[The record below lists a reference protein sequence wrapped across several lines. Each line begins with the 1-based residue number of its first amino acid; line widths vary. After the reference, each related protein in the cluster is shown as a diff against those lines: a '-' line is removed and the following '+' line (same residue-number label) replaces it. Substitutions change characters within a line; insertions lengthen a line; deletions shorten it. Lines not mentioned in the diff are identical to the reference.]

1 MATTKYCI
9 SYEDVQKAVERIKPE
24 AHYTQVMT
32 SKTMDGF
39 AGRQLFFK
47 CELFQKTGAFKFRGA
62 YNAICSLLE
71 NTEDKSK
78 VKVVTQ
84 STGNFGQGLS
94 LAARLKGVQAFVVM
108 QTISPQMKIDAVK
121 GYGATVVLCEPGEK
135 NRIDMRNKVAKEEGA
150 TFLSSSQN
158 PDVMAG
164 QGTMGVELL
173 EQVPDLDAIV
183 APVSGGGMVAGIC
196 IAAKHIK
203 PEIKIYAAEPL
214 TADDCAKSFAAGKR
228 IPLPAGPPKTIAD
241 GLVASVGETTWPIIK
256 DNVEDVITV
265 TEDEII
271 KATKLMWERVKIC
284 IEPSAGTAVAAVL
297 SDKFKAL
304 PADIKKVGVVL
315 SGGNLDIKKIASLF

>member
-9 SYEDVQKAVERIKPE
+9 SYQDVQKAVERIKPE

-32 SKTMDGF
+32 SKTMDGL

-71 NTEDKSK
+71 KTEDKSK

-84 STGNFGQGLS
+84 SSGNFGQGMS
-94 LAARLKGVQAFVVM
+94 LAARLKGVPAIVVM
-108 QTISPQMKIDAVK
+108 PNTSSQLKIDAVK
-121 GYGATVVLCEPGEK
+121 GYGATVVLCGPAEK
-135 NRIDMRNKVAKEEGA
+135 NRTAMRKQIVIEEGA
-150 TFLSSSQN
+150 KFLSSKYTT
-158 PDVMAG
+158 DVIAG
-164 QGTMGVELL
+164 QGTMGLELL
-173 EQVPDLDAIV
+173 EQVPHLDAIV
-183 APVSGGGMVAGIC
+183 APVSSGSMVAGIC

-214 TADDCAKSFAAGKR
+214 TADDCAKSFAAGKLMPPSQ
-228 IPLPAGPPKTIAD
+228 IPRNTIAD
-241 GLVASVGETTWPIIK
+241 GLVASVGENAWAIIK

-271 KATKLMWERVKIC
+271 QATKLMWERVKIC

-304 PADIKKVGVVL
+304 PTDINNVGIIL
-315 SGGNLDIKKIASLF
+315 SGGNLDLSKLSSWF